1 MTYLI
6 NKVTLEIQ
14 KGRVAFFVFAE
25 VEEGAGRACQG

>member
-6 NKVTLEIQ
+6 SKVTLEIR
-14 KGRVAFFVFAE
+14 KVGVTSSVFAE